1 MVKPAFLLASIFV
14 LVLCVPGQ
22 SNQPNTPQW
31 HFQEGIRLLRLN
43 NLEEA
48 LASFERSARL
58 DDKEP
63 ATFANIGTLN
73 LKLQR
78 PVEAETAFRRAVR
91 LAPNNAEF
99 LANLCTALSVQRKHA
114 EAIEAC
120 DEAVELA
127 PDSDRIHAARIDAL
141 GAAGR
146 MDDETERTIGIA
158 VDRFRTSTL
167 LLTVAA
173 DYYVFRKNFQT
184 AVNILQ
190 TLTTLE
196 PERARH
202 HGVLAEVLLNLG
214 RDPEALASARRAL
227 ALGPVDPHANFAM
240 GLILFELGEHK
251 EAIEAFSRV
260 NTYDTRETTA
270 KLLTA
275 MSSSVLGRH
284 EAVVQILRPLAAQEP
299 NRLAVLYQLG
309 VSLSS
314 LRLYSEAKAVLEQ
327 ALANDPDNPD
337 ILMQLGSAHAAL
349 AEFDKAIEYHERN
362 VKLNPGNE
370 GYEMFLEVSQNR
382 QRIIQRLPEMIVAIE
397 NFPKDVDKLLYLA
410 SALGYANR
418 LGDAERYIQRIYE
431 LDPDDPQIYHYIGII
446 YTEGGDVLRSI
457 EAYKKSLA
465 KKENL
470 AAHLGLA
477 GAYRKLGR
485 IDEAIEEYKKVIA
498 GKADTPDIM
507 KGLADLLRESG
518 RRREALEM
526 YQRSLS
532 LKPLNTAAIF
542 QAGLLSVRLGEL
554 DLARNYLTTLK
565 SLNPKLART
574 LERCIALNIWN
585 PR

>member
-1 MVKPAFLLASIFV
+1 MLKLVFTLAATLFLSV
-14 LVLCVPGQ
+14 SVTGQ
-22 SNQPNTPQW
+22 SIPSDTPES
-31 HFQEGIRLLRLN
+31 HFREGIRLLQLN
-43 NLEEA
+43 SLEEA

-78 PVEAETAFRRAVR
+78 LPEAESAFRKAIR
-91 LAPNNAEF
+91 LAPDNAEF
-99 LANLCTALSVQRKHA
+99 LANLCTALSIQRKHE
-114 EAIEAC
+114 EAIDAC
-120 DEAVELA
+120 DEAVELD
-127 PDSDRIHAARIDAL
+127 PDSDRINASRINAL
-141 GAAGR
+141 AAAGR
-146 MDDETERTIGIA
+146 MDDATERTIGIA
-158 VDRFRTSTL
+158 VDRFRNSAL

-173 DYYVFRKNFQT
+173 DYYVYRKNYYT
-184 AVNILQ
+184 AVNLLQ
-190 TLTTLE
+190 VLTTLE
-196 PERARH
+196 PEKARH
-202 HGVLAEVLLNLG
+202 HGILAEVLLNLG

-227 ALGPVDPHANFAM
+227 ALEPVDPHANFAM
-240 GLILFELGEHK
+240 GLILSELGEHN
-251 EAIEAFSRV
+251 EAIDAFSRV
-260 NTYDTRETTA
+260 NTSDSRETTA

-275 MSSSVLGRH
+275 TGSSVLGRH
-284 EAVVQILRPLAAQEP
+284 EDAVRILRPLAEQEP
-299 NRLAVLYQLG
+299 NRIAILYQLG

-314 LRLYSEAKAVLEQ
+314 LRQYSEAKTVLERSL
-327 ALANDPDNPD
+327 ALDPENPD
-337 ILMQLGSAHAAL
+337 ILMRLGSAHSAL
-349 AEFDKAIEYHERN
+349 AEFDRAIEYHERN
-362 VKLNPGNE
+362 LKLNPGNE
-370 GYEMFLEVSQNR
+370 VYEMFLEVSRTR

-418 LGDAERYIQRIYE
+418 LSDADRYIQRIYE

-446 YTEGGDVLRSI
+446 YAEGGDVSRSI

-485 IDEAIEEYKKVIA
+485 ADEAIEEYKKVIA

-532 LKPLNTAAIF
+532 IRPLNPGAIF

-554 DLARNYLTTLK
+554 DAARNYLTTLK
-565 SLNPKLART
+565 SLNPQLART
-574 LERCIALNIWN
+574 LERCIALNIWK
-585 PR
+585 